1 MCGDRSKVCEMK
13 KNNLITKFIQGI
25 HKNGKKKNVK
35 IDNKLELTK
44 IKSQKIDSL
53 TSKQLC
59 P

>member
-1 MCGDRSKVCEMK
+1 MCVEIGQKCVKWK
-13 KNNLITKFIQGI
+13 KNLITKFIQGI

>member
-1 MCGDRSKVCEMK
+1 MVK
-13 KNNLITKFIQGI
+13 I
-25 HKNGKKKNVK
+25 KKNVK